1 VSGSARRIGLALA
14 LAGSLAAT
22 GWVASQD
29 DSATP
34 APGAKTPEP
43 ARAKAV
49 AAQSR
54 AGAVAPPAGPEPEL
68 TLDKLHRKTA
78 NTKPGNLF
86 ESDTWAPPPPK
97 VVVKQGPPPAP
108 VPPPLPFKYFG
119 KMSEGGQTTVFL
131 DAADRSYAVRVG
143 DVLDGR
149 YKVEDIKDRLIVLT
163 YLPLQ
168 QRQTLTIGD

>member
-1 VSGSARRIGLALA
+1 VRRIGLALA
-14 LAGSLAAT
+14 LVGSLAAT

-29 DSATP
+29 DSAIP
-34 APGAKTPEP
+34 APGPKTPEP
-43 ARAKAV
+43 ARTKAV
-49 AAQSR
+49 ATSPRTA
-54 AGAVAPPAGPEPEL
+54 AVAAPAGPEPEL
-68 TLDKLHRKTA
+68 MLGKLHREPA
-78 NTKPGNLF
+78 NTKPGTLF